1 MAVCFHGNPSN
12 HVLPMLKRIGI
23 GLLVLV
29 VQEIMCIYTA
39 AIALSVENEVAKG
52 IMRTEQYLFPN

>member
-1 MAVCFHGNPSN
+1 
-12 HVLPMLKRIGI
+12 MLKRIGI

-29 VQEIMCIYTA
+29 VQEIVCIYTA